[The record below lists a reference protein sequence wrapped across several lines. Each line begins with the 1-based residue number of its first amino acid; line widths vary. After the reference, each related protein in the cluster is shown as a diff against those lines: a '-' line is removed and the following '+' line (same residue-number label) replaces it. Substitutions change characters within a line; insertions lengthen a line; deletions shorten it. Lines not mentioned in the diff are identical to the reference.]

1 MPTEDPIQVRIL
13 TALQEYLETEIVE
26 GDEYFF
32 TLAGQVHI
40 GRMEFDDGDGLPLV
54 SILEVPLPGEQW
66 EIPRGAAV
74 TAGPWEMFVQGWTR
88 EEDKGT
94 QRTDRFNTVNAY
106 RLKQDITRALL
117 KLKNRLD
124 PHPST
129 GEPLG
134 YVLGFKEIDNILV
147 QRGTVR
153 PDEERS
159 GVCTFWTPLTLDLV
173 GA

>member
-1 MPTEDPIQVRIL
+1 MPAQEPIHIL
-13 TALQEYLETEIVE
+13 MLSELQSYLETEIVA
-26 GDEYFF
+26 GDEYWF

-40 GRMEFDDGDGLPLV
+40 GRMEFDESDGLPLV
-54 SILEVPLPGEQW
+54 SILEVPLPGEQTKV
-66 EIPRGAAV
+66 PRGANI
-74 TAGPWEMFVQGWTR
+74 TAGPWEMFIQGWTL
-88 EEDKGT
+88 EEDNGT
-94 QRTDRFNTVNAY
+94 NRTDRFNTKNAY
-106 RLKQDITRALL
+106 RLKQDVTKALL
-117 KLKNRLD
+117 KLKNLLD

-134 YVLGFKEIDNILV
+134 YVLGFKEIDDIIV
-147 QRGTVR
+147 HRGTVR

>member
-1 MPTEDPIQVRIL
+1 MPAQEPIHIRML
-13 TALQEYLETEIVE
+13 SELQTYLETEIVA
-26 GDEYFF
+26 GDEYWF

-54 SILEVPLPGEQW
+54 SILEVPLPGEQM
-66 EIPRGAAV
+66 EVPRGANI
-74 TAGPWEMFVQGWTR
+74 TAGPWEMFIQGWTL
-88 EEDKGT
+88 EEENGT
-94 QRTDRFNTVNAY
+94 SRTDRFNTKNAY
-106 RLKQDITRALL
+106 RLKADVTKALL
-117 KLKNRLD
+117 KLKNKLD

-134 YVLGFKEIDNILV
+134 YVLGFKEIENILV